1 MAIDADTLVSIAD
14 FKVYAGIT
22 TAADDVVIQQT
33 IDRASRIACSYCG
46 RKFVEQ
52 DYLEIRDTTGQRRLS
67 LAQHPVSVVRFVG
80 VGWDNVVAVDST
92 IASDAFASISVDANH
107 VHLYRVDSSGGAHQ
121 TQISLASYNTSTE
134 VATQITATTGFR
146 GTASLNVPAKYI
158 RRLAGRDLRNSTA
171 YLEAPTESVYD
182 YQVDIETGILY
193 GGQLHLHRSLLIDY
207 TAGYDLIPLDVQQA
221 VMLIAQRL
229 YAGRKRDMG
238 VASESL
244 GGYSYSLRG
253 SAEIDMEAK
262 MLLDPYRRLR

>member
-22 TAADDVVIQQT
+22 TAADDVIIQQT
-33 IDRASRIACSYCG
+33 LDRASAVACSYCG
-46 RKFVEQ
+46 RKFVQ
-52 DYLEIRDTTGQRRLS
+52 QNFLEIRDTFGNRRLALKQS
-67 LAQHPVSVVRFVG
+67 PISVVRFVG

-92 IASDAFASISVDANH
+92 IASDAFASISVDDAH
-107 VHLYRVDSSGGAHQ
+107 VHLYRVDSNGGAHQ
-121 TQISLASYNTSTE
+121 TTISLNSHNTSTE
-134 VATQITATTGFR
+134 IATQITSTTGFR
-146 GTASLNVPAKYI
+146 GSATLNVPAKYI

-182 YQVDIETGILY
+182 YQVDLATGVLY
-193 GGQLHLHRSLLIDY
+193 GGQLHLYRSMLIDY
-207 TAGYDLIPLDVQQA
+207 TGGYSAIPLDVQQA
-221 VMLIAQRL
+221 VMMIAQRI
-229 YAGRKRDMG
+229 YHGRKRDMG
-238 VASESL
+238 VGSESL